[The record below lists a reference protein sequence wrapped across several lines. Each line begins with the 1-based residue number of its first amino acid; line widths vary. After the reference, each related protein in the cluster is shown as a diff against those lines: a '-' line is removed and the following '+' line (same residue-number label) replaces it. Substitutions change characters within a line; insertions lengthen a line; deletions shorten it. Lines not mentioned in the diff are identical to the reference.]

1 MRSARAP
8 ELAAAQRVV
17 RRRRAGHTPGLQNHT
32 APSRTDA
39 SEHGGGA
46 GKLSISSSALYQ
58 IRSCLNKGK
67 PKVPRWI
74 LWTRLSENSW
84 CAKLVEARTH
94 THRKGLQPAS
104 GVRKSNQ
111 ATRELSLIP
120 LTNIRQGG
128 NSPRDSP
135 PEPRGFDKG
144 RESEARTMIF
154 AHLPFAEV
162 RRRRLGVG
170 AVHREASA
178 RAVVARRGV

>member
-39 SEHGGGA
+39 SEHGGLGNSQSLRPHST
-46 GKLSISSSALYQ
+46 KYVLVSIRESQRCLGGYSGRVSLRTPGVQNSSQ
-58 IRSCLNKGK
+58 
-67 PKVPRWI
+67 
-74 LWTRLSENSW
+74 
-84 CAKLVEARTH
+84 ARTH